1 MRRRVRALVYTIA
14 GGLLLGVGF
23 WLGRQAVY
31 SGLGLDPA
39 LYREMQRQLP
49 EERAR
54 ADQLAQELEVER
66 TRREV
71 DRRSL
76 ELVREDIAAHK
87 EEIAA
92 LEEGLR
98 FYRSLM
104 APGEIAQ
111 GLSLRDIELVARSEP
126 GHYAFRIVA
135 QQEALR
141 HQLLKG
147 ELRAEV
153 FGTREGES
161 TTYLLAELSD
171 DLDGDTVPLRFRYF
185 QAIEGE
191 MTLPDGFQPE
201 GISVVARSS
210 TPREA
215 EVTARYQWQLK
226 ERFTNV
232 GR

>member
-1 MRRRVRALVYTIA
+1 MRRRVRALVYTVV
-14 GGLLLGVGF
+14 GGVVLGAGF

-31 SGLGLDPA
+31 SGMGLDPA

-76 ELVREDIAAHK
+76 ELVREDIAQQK

-111 GLSLRDIELVARSEP
+111 GLSLRDIELVAGAEP
-126 GHYAFRIVA
+126 GRYAFRIVA

-153 FGTREGES
+153 FGTREGEPAS
-161 TTYLLAELSD
+161 YPLAELSD
-171 DLDGDTVPLRFRYF
+171 DLEGDTVALRFRYF

-191 MTLPDGFQPE
+191 MTLPDGFRPE
-201 GISVVARSS
+201 GITVVAKASA
-210 TPREA
+210 PRKA

-226 ERFTNV
+226 EKFTNV